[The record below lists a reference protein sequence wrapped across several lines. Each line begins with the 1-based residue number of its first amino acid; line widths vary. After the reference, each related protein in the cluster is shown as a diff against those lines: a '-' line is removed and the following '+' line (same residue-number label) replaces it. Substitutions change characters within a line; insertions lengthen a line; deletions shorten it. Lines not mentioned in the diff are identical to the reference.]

1 MEKSSQDAGAVR
13 VLKAIG
19 KPIFSYFRDNLG
31 IIIGLVAMA
40 TIITIANPVFLTQ
53 ANLLNVMRQIT
64 TNLYLALAMTMII
77 ILAGI
82 DLSVGSNI
90 ALSGVVSTISIAI
103 LGLPLPVAILMGLAT
118 GVLIGAFNGYF
129 AATTAIPPFIITLA
143 MMNMA
148 RGFAFIITEGA
159 PVRVMDA
166 SFNFIGAGFVG
177 DIPIP
182 VIYLAIFILICYLIM
197 NKSKL
202 GRHIYAVG
210 GNPEAARFS
219 GINVKKV
226 KFFAYTFSGF
236 MAGFAGIVLS
246 SRMFS
251 GQPLAGTGAELD
263 AIAAVVLG
271 GTSMSGGIGR
281 IGGTVIG
288 ALIIGVLNNGLNLMG
303 VSTFW
308 QDVIKGIVILAAVY
322 ADVVKRKRADTGA
335 GKKKEKEKATA

>member
-1 MEKSSQDAGAVR
+1 MQNSTQSPAGAR
-13 VLKAIG
+13 ILKSVSS
-19 KPIFSYFRDNLG
+19 PIVGYFKDNLG
-31 IIIGLVAMA
+31 IILGLLVMCI
-40 TIITIANPVFLTQ
+40 IITIANPVFITQ

-64 TNLYLALAMTMII
+64 TNLFLALAMTMII

-90 ALSGVVSTISIAI
+90 ALSGVVTTISIAI
-103 LGLPLPVAILMGLAT
+103 FGLPIPVALILGLLT
-118 GVLIGAFNGYF
+118 GILIGAVNGYF
-129 AATTAIPPFIITLA
+129 AATTAIPPFIITLS
-143 MMNMA
+143 MMNVA
-148 RGFAFIITEGA
+148 RGVAFIITEGA
-159 PVRVMDA
+159 PVRVMDPT
-166 SFNFIGAGFVG
+166 FNFIGAGFIG

-182 VIYLAIFILICYLIM
+182 VIYLLIFIFICYFIM

-210 GNPEAARFS
+210 GNPEAARFA

-236 MAGFAGIVLS
+236 MAGFAGVVLA

-251 GQPLAGTGAELD
+251 GQPTSGTGAELD

-271 GTSMSGGIGR
+271 GTSMSGGIGK

-303 VSTFW
+303 VSSFW
-308 QDVIKGIVILAAVY
+308 QDVIKGVVILAAVY
-322 ADVVKRKRADTGA
+322 ADVAKRKRAVA
-335 GKKKEKEKATA
+335 GKGKKAAAV

>member
-1 MEKSSQDAGAVR
+1 MEKSSQSPAAVNI
-13 VLKAIG
+13 LKTIVS
-19 KPIFSYFRDNLG
+19 PIVGYFRNNMG
-31 IIIGLVAMA
+31 IIIGLLIMCI
-40 TIITIANPVFLTQ
+40 IITVANPVFATQ
-53 ANLLNVMRQIT
+53 ANLLNIMRQIT
-64 TNLYLALAMTMII
+64 TNLYLALAMTLII

-90 ALSGVVSTISIAI
+90 ALSGVVTAASIAI
-103 LGLPLPVAILMGLAT
+103 LGMPLPVAVLMGLLM
-118 GVLIGAFNGYF
+118 GVLIGAINGYF

-143 MMNMA
+143 MMNVA

-159 PVRVMDA
+159 PVRIMDEA
-166 SFNFIGAGFVG
+166 FNFIGSGFIG

-182 VIYLAIFILICYLIM
+182 VIYLLIFIIIYYFIM
-197 NKSKL
+197 NKTRL

-219 GINVKKV
+219 GINVKRV
-226 KFFAYTFSGF
+226 KLFAYTASGF
-236 MAGFAGIVLS
+236 MGGFAGVVLA

-308 QDVIKGIVILAAVY
+308 QDVVKGIVILAAVY
-322 ADVVKRKRADTGA
+322 ADVAKRKRADLSTS
-335 GKKKEKEKATA
+335 KKKADA